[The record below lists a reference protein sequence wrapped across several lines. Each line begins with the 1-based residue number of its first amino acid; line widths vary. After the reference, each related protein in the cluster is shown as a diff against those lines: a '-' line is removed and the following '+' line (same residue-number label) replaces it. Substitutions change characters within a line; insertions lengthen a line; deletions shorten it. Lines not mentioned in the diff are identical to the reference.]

1 MDDFGDDPDDL
12 AEWGLHCFC
21 LGARSTPHHVV
32 KMDDNGR
39 LLFRARLGVSRTE
52 LRHYGIDPSDSQIA
66 LLRAYHLIAVEGDRL
81 ATTFP
86 VLGSDETAGLRTRMA
101 GLAEAV
107 ASEIAV
113 DVSGLADVLAGQGL
127 AGCVYG
133 VLFGYVIDGL
143 IWDRLRSDGLLPSG
157 ELSVERPYWN
167 GAFWAVY
174 PPREGAMG
182 TNEIEESGV
191 RLTMVWT
198 DETVRSLNRLADAPA
213 LRSALRVV
221 SRGSLPRAALAV
233 EGGEMW
239 TLVDDEGRPTIPII
253 RRRDSDPVHGIGL
266 RIAEKV
272 VSALLRD
279 LPEAGVV
286 ASAHELIW
294 SLMDALEAAGMVR
307 RPGTF
312 DDPAAGLDSLGVQ
325 MFLSVD
331 GTEV

>member
-39 LLFRARLGVSRTE
+39 LLFRARLGVTRTE
-52 LRHYGIDPSDSQIA
+52 LRQHGIDPLDSQIA
-66 LLRAYHLIAVEGDRL
+66 LLRAYHLIAVEGERL
-81 ATTFP
+81 ETTFP
-86 VLGSDETAGLRTRMA
+86 VLGSEETAGLRIRMA
-101 GLAEAV
+101 ELAEVV
-107 ASEIAV
+107 AAEVAT
-113 DVSGLADVLAGQGL
+113 DVTALADVLTDQGL
-127 AGCVYG
+127 TRSVYA

-182 TNEIEESGV
+182 TNEIEEAGV

-198 DETVRSLNRLADAPA
+198 DETVRALNRLAEAPA
-213 LRSALRVV
+213 LRSALRAV
-221 SRGSLPRAALAV
+221 SRGSLPREALVAD
-233 EGGEMW
+233 GGEVW
-239 TLVDDEGRPTIPII
+239 TLFDDERRPTIPVI
-253 RRRDSDPVHGIGL
+253 RRRDSDPVHKIGL
-266 RIAEKV
+266 RIAEKI
-272 VSALLRD
+272 VSALVRE
-279 LPEAGVV
+279 LPQASVVV
-286 ASAHELIW
+286 AAHELIW
-294 SLMDALEAAGMVR
+294 SVVDALEMAGMVR

-312 DDPAAGLDSLGVQ
+312 DGSGSLAAQ

-331 GTEV
+331 GAEV